1 MVKTFLFSELTT
13 VLIFGIGPCID
24 SFIPFNYKVVV
35 PPPRSLASWD
45 GSQANSR
52 YRAKWSSV
60 LVFCKTSLYIWGHV
74 MSLSTTSF
82 LFWLHALMHGT
93 SIAYINMYMH
103 AFCRE
108 KINKMETDIQREQSI
123 IYMPWLL
130 VWSDQER
137 RNHIDR
143 SMQCNAIAV
152 GACMHAPRSQLLFHA
167 CIALHLHGRSTYV
180 YTCVRILELA
190 VRWNVSVAYIVSG
203 CPAGAS
209 IVSLCCSAAS
219 AYIYVHACVSVL
231 VLASGHLLSAAA
243 IALNLNRT
251 YAHAYILLY

>member
-1 MVKTFLFSELTT
+1 MDHKQTVDTGPSGHQFL
-13 VLIFGIGPCID
+13 
-24 SFIPFNYKVVV
+24 SFARP
-35 PPPRSLASWD
+35 
-45 GSQANSR
+45 
-52 YRAKWSSV
+52 
-60 LVFCKTSLYIWGHV
+60 LYIYEV
-74 MSLSTTSF
+74 MWWACLLLAF
-82 LFWLHALMHGT
+82 YFGCMHWCMVLAC
-93 SIAYINMYMH
+93 IAYINMYMH

-130 VWSDQER
+130 VWSDQQR

-209 IVSLCCSAAS
+209 IVSLCCCQSLQQVHISMYMHVCLCLCFRTSAVCCYS
-219 AYIYVHACVSVL
+219 SEP
-231 VLASGHLLSAAA
+231 
-243 IALNLNRT
+243 
-251 YAHAYILLY
+251 

>member
-1 MVKTFLFSELTT
+1 
-13 VLIFGIGPCID
+13 
-24 SFIPFNYKVVV
+24 
-35 PPPRSLASWD
+35 
-45 GSQANSR
+45 
-52 YRAKWSSV
+52 
-60 LVFCKTSLYIWGHV
+60 
-74 MSLSTTSF
+74 
-82 LFWLHALMHGT
+82 
-93 SIAYINMYMH
+93 
-103 AFCRE
+103 
-108 KINKMETDIQREQSI
+108 
-123 IYMPWLL
+123 
-130 VWSDQER
+130 
-137 RNHIDR
+137 
-143 SMQCNAIAV
+143 MQCNAIAV